1 MTVVAPSPVLL
12 GAIVLVAL
20 VLVAAVLLARR
31 RRPGLEIR
39 KLNAAE
45 AQRYLE
51 TLARLEG
58 DFERAPEVA
67 VAQARGLVEEVLR
80 RMGFPDRV
88 DAAQKAR
95 DLAAHDRVAAAALE
109 AADRSLRAGGGPGP
123 LADALSRYR
132 KALDHLLEDATAS

>member
-1 MTVVAPSPVLL
+1 MTVLVSTPVVL

-20 VLVAAVLLARR
+20 VVVAAVLLARR
-31 RRPGLEIR
+31 LRPGLEIR
-39 KLNAAE
+39 KLDAGE

-51 TLARLEG
+51 TLARVEG

-88 DAAQKAR
+88 DTAQKAR

-109 AADRSLRAGGGPGP
+109 AADRALRAGGGPGS
-123 LADALSRYR
+123 LADALTSYR
-132 KALDHLLEDATAS
+132 KALDHLLEDATGS